1 MEQHLFL
8 LLFLTGVVPL
18 VLSDTRQY
26 FLIQQGKT
34 WSDAQAYCQD
44 KYKDLAIIKTSA
56 DMVQLQNEA
65 QRQQFTSSAWIGM
78 YNDINGWKWSLGYEP
93 VGSMRLWGIW
103 QPDNWQGKESCGGM
117 NGGTW
122 HDRQCTDQVPF
133 VCFDDTKTGNQK
145 YIYISTHM
153 TWSAA
158 QAYCRTYY
166 TDLASARDATANSII
181 AGLISG
187 MTWFGLFRETWKW
200 VDHKNVSTVTW
211 MTGEPNNAQGNENCV
226 YLNNGL
232 AADSQCSALMPFF
245 CYEVTRKQ
253 QIIRLKIQSSQDVND
268 TAIKETILEQIK
280 NKLKDHGMAEN
291 ITVKWRD

>member
-133 VCFDDTKTGNQK
+133 VCFD
-145 YIYISTHM
+145 
-153 TWSAA
+153 
-158 QAYCRTYY
+158 
-166 TDLASARDATANSII
+166 
-181 AGLISG
+181 
-187 MTWFGLFRETWKW
+187 
-200 VDHKNVSTVTW
+200 
-211 MTGEPNNAQGNENCV
+211 
-226 YLNNGL
+226 
-232 AADSQCSALMPFF
+232 
-245 CYEVTRKQ
+245 EVTRKQ